1 MGQNKILAYIDG
13 NLVIS
18 DTQGTFRNGIKHAG
32 SNIEFNTAPRIGGDF
47 RDNSGGLSFNGKI
60 DDIQIWNVALDSSQV
75 LMSSSLVRLDTS
87 IPTLAS
93 VTLSSSNNS
102 QNLAKPG
109 DNLTLDFTVSEDI
122 PQPTVNLA
130 GHAVIPSNSSG
141 DGKTWQ
147 AVYRVDN
154 TTLNENVSFNIGFSD
169 AAGNVGDNVTTVT
182 SGAPILVDTE
192 VPTLSNVQLVSN
204 NTDNSSLAKA
214 GEVIT
219 LSFSSSESIDRPSV
233 TLGGETKLASGSG
246 TSWTTT
252 YEVKPGDDGIISSPL
267 ELEGLVLWLD
277 AENVDGEKNNSLNL
291 NSEIEKW
298 TDLSGNG
305 NHALPNSFGGK
316 PSLISEDGKNF
327 ISFEESNKE
336 SLALANA
343 SQLDFG
349 KDQDFSYV
357 VIYKTD
363 TVSSSYETALLSKR
377 DGSNGYQLYL
387 RSSNG
392 GAPSDDAITFIGSED
407 ENSKYFATS
416 TESNHKDDLLHIVS
430 STFDK
435 DGANVIYL
443 DGNKKSEVLIHEIG
457 NSSSTFPLEIGHE
470 FYTGQT
476 SKYFYEGEIAEI
488 IIYDRVLDQSEL
500 AKLSYYLSKKWER
513 TNFVNSDDDGMYD
526 FEDPSPTGPINEP
539 KRASFEIEFADI
551 AGNRGVPVYET
562 NGSKVGIDT
571 TKPELL
577 DVSIVSNNLDNTT
590 ARKDDQVTLSFK
602 TTEPIQTP
610 TSSDISITGL
620 DTLEFNK
627 TDTEGKQWEVSGTV
641 LARQNATPLSASR
654 YWTLQAIRVPRLQ

>member
-1 MGQNKILAYIDG
+1 MEMEIFISNRPEFLAVVDV
-13 NLVIS
+13 L
-18 DTQGTFRNGIKHAG
+18 
-32 SNIEFNTAPRIGGDF
+32 TAF
-47 RDNSGGLSFNGKI
+47 LMEI

-233 TLGGETKLASGSG
+233 TLGGETKLAFGSG

-539 KRASFEIEFADI
+539 KRAAFEIEFADI

-571 TKPELL
+571 TNPELL

-602 TTEPIQTP
+602 TTGTDPD
-610 TSSDISITGL
+610 SDQ
-620 DTLEFNK
+620 F
-627 TDTEGKQWEVSGTV
+627 
-641 LARQNATPLSASR
+641 
-654 YWTLQAIRVPRLQ
+654 